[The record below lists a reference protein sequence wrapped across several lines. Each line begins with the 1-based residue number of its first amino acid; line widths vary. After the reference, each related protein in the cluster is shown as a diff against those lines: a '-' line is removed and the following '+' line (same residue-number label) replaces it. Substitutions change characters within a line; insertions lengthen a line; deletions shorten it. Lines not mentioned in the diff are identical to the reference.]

1 MKRFSILVFAMNAAA
16 RRALSDAGVLR
27 HILSYAGPGSWL
39 FFSPLSKL
47 WKQCYEQV
55 DVAALQT
62 QYPGATVN
70 LTAYGDAFLSPS
82 CLQWACEHKLQAFFD
97 TSLLQIKA
105 GAWADVQTLLAAQE
119 LGLPVTDS
127 YMEAAAARGHLPVLQ
142 LLHDAQGRQLPP
154 QVSACA
160 AAGAQM
166 HVLIWLKQIGVTFDN
181 GLIKVAA
188 QYGHT
193 HVLQFLYDHGCAG
206 DERTSAAA
214 AAGGRLEVL
223 QFLRSRGCPW
233 ADDISCDA
241 AVSGSVPL
249 MRWLVEQG
257 VGLSAATMV
266 YAAKDGHLQLCQYL
280 RAEGCAWDEVA
291 ATAACQDGHTA
302 VLQWLLEQGC
312 PHDNMTC
319 CCLAALN
326 GHIPVMAYLQS

>member
-1 MKRFSILVFAMNAAA
+1 
-16 RRALSDAGVLR
+16 
-27 HILSYAGPGSWL
+27 
-39 FFSPLSKL
+39 
-47 WKQCYEQV
+47 
-55 DVAALQT
+55 
-62 QYPGATVN
+62 
-70 LTAYGDAFLSPS
+70 
-82 CLQWACEHKLQAFFD
+82 
-97 TSLLQIKA
+97 
-105 GAWADVQTLLAAQE
+105 
-119 LGLPVTDS
+119 
-127 YMEAAAARGHLPVLQ
+127 MEAAAARGHLPVLQ

-193 HVLQFLYDHGCAG
+193 HVLQFLYDHGCVG
-206 DERTSAAA
+206 DERTSAVAA
-214 AAGGRLEVL
+214 AYGNLKAL
-223 QFLRSRGCPW
+223 QFLRSQGCPW

-312 PHDNMTC
+312 PHDNMAC
-319 CCLAALN
+319 CCLAALK
-326 GHIPVMAYLQS
+326 GHITVMAYLKSLGWLDAPVLLEALQVAGAFDQLAAAQWLRQQGAEWPRVLCSNIEPWSVELVAWARAEGCTSHTLA